1 MKRLLFGCLFVLF
14 ISTGVFAYDTVPVT
28 GEGFSYLFNI
38 YKGGEDLGF
47 EMEGKEVI
55 GFFDILNNYRFPLF
69 KAGEKWASVITGTNP
84 DPVNYI
90 IFSGDDFNA
99 AAESPYTEVE
109 ELPYQVTSVNAKINN
124 LTPIDD
130 PDDDDEDED
139 LDAEGLIFLGLG
151 VFPEHPGWAS
161 FSGFHSLGRS
171 DLPDLEPVMLH
182 EFMHSL
188 GIASGVGK
196 VGDTYAFSEP
206 GKPLTVYDKDLRI
219 YEGSTALPFDPT
231 LEIVPQPEME
241 VGEDEDFDISTYSPY
256 YVGENTIKVLGSDD
270 DYDTAKDAIVANGG
284 FTNYSVAYGRSSRPQ
299 VYGMPIHPTDGG
311 KEGPDL
317 SHLELR
323 NSFMSHQY
331 YRNWI
336 GPMEAELAVL
346 KDIGYDLDLRRHFGK
361 SYYLNGVSD
370 TFTSGFSQWD
380 GSAYTGTPSDVIQ
393 AVGLHV
399 YGDDN
404 TIIQASDI
412 LTAGEGSFGVRID
425 GVGNDYTL
433 TSGHIIQSNGKE
445 NIGLGV
451 TWGSNHIVTV
461 QSGSSVTAN
470 AADGIAASFD
480 FGENLFGQYGMD
492 KGSYAFYNDQFELNT
507 IPDEEASAPLVK
519 QFNVAGT
526 LTGGQAAIY
535 IANNAHV
542 ENINLLDGA
551 QINGDIISQW
561 NSVQSG
567 PNATVQYFNGIAW
580 RDVDPEDPSQI
591 YFTHLNILGGDS
603 VNVTGDINGSNEVYN
618 TLQLH
623 NAGTLNLGG
632 ETLDVNL
639 LENTGILQVQSVDVA
654 TQSGEINGN
663 GTILVAQELSLDS
676 NINTVENTI
685 SLASGAVLSTLNN
698 ETQSGI
704 EIDTLKSSNGKLGFD
719 LGDTFAIQNPDS
731 NNTASFAQIKVAEE
745 NLDLLT
751 NPSYVLF
758 DAGTEILD
766 FGSASA
772 NVYYNGQKYAF
783 TQNTL
788 DPHLLNITATAGGEL
803 GDAVA
808 DATAANYIAVDGV
821 LSKDA
826 GMVQGNVFEISGAD
840 IDVNGH
846 NGLVI
851 DGANNPSGTLL
862 RTGISGATDSN
873 LTVQNGG
880 ELLVSAEER
889 ALTLGNTGETA
900 LSLSGAKVMLD
911 SKDKMIDVAGR
922 IQGTNKLTD
931 TVEIKGTSASLNGV
945 HHATMNLDTLQTVS
959 MKALASDTVFNL
971 QNGVLQPQQDA
982 YLAASADN
990 EITVNGGRIN
1000 LSNGQASDIT
1010 LSKMTLENDLAIAA
1024 DVDLQTLM
1032 ADRFVFANSADLVTN
1047 SHLLYL
1053 ARIEVLHPQAILE
1066 NESYE
1071 IPVVSSAYHNEH
1083 FLGGVLA
1090 NFTPYTLQGPIF
1102 RYDVSFE
1109 QNNDYAGLRL
1119 ARGSSMDYKSY
1130 NPAVLA
1136 GPIAAQVGGYLGQL
1150 AISEQSFERM
1160 NMQLMQERKDPL
1172 EGKLL
1177 SATENFHGT
1186 LADPKRVSLWA
1197 NPYTSFGKVPLKR
1210 GPNVTNKLYGVAAG
1224 MDLPFEDIGRDWRVM
1239 GGFYVAYNGSR
1250 QRFEGITMEQNG
1262 AGFGVSGMAYKEN
1275 LFAGVLVGGS
1285 VSDVRTKTAG
1295 DRDNSS
1301 IVTAGLSTEA
1311 GYIWELGARGQWQ
1324 LQPELLA
1331 AYTWV
1336 YTPAYNNAANVRI
1349 HTDPLHAF
1357 TLQPQLR
1364 LTGDAQK
1371 WGQPYA
1377 EVAWVGN
1384 LGDKTKFKAS
1394 NVSLPQFSVKPFMK
1408 YGLGIRESWAE
1419 RWSGYL
1425 ETYFTSGGVR
1435 SVAVQ
1440 AGVSYAL

>member
-1 MKRLLFGCLFVLF
+1 MKKIFLSCFFVLF
-14 ISTGVFAYDTVPVT
+14 ASLTVFAYDTVPVT

-130 PDDDDEDED
+130 PDDDDAD

-151 VFPEHPGWAS
+151 ISPEHPGWAS
-161 FSGFHSLGRS
+161 FSGFHPLGRS

-182 EFMHSL
+182 EFMHAL

-219 YEGSTALPFDPT
+219 YEGSTILPFDPT

-311 KEGPDL
+311 DEGPDL

-323 NSFMSHQY
+323 NSFMSHQS

-404 TIIQASDI
+404 TIVQASDI
-412 LTAGEGSFGVRID
+412 LTNGEGSFGVRID

-433 TSGHIIQSNGKE
+433 KSGQMIQANGKE

-451 TWGSNHIVTV
+451 TWGQDHQITV
-461 QSGSSVTAN
+461 EAGSTIEASAE
-470 AADGIAASFD
+470 DGIAASFD
-480 FGENLFGQYGMD
+480 FGTNLFG
-492 KGSYAFYNDQFELNT
+492 FYNDVRGSYIFYDSSYDYNMR
-507 IPDEEASAPLVK
+507 PEEETTTALVSN
-519 QFNVAGT
+519 FDVAGT
-526 LTGGQAAIY
+526 LTGGKAAIY
-535 IANNAHV
+535 ISDNAHV

-551 QINGDIISQW
+551 LINGNIISQW
-561 NSVQSG
+561 NSVSSAPQ
-567 PNATVQYFNGIAW
+567 ADVQRNHGYYW
-580 RDVDPEDPSQI
+580 DKVDPTDISQI
-591 YFTHLNILGGDS
+591 YFTQLNVAAGG
-603 VNVTGDINGSNEVYN
+603 NVTVSGMIDGGNDIYN

-623 NAGTLNLGG
+623 NAGNLNVNG
-632 ETLDVNL
+632 DVINVNL
-639 LENTGILQVQSVDVA
+639 LDNTGTLTLAKAVLN
-654 TQSGEINGN
+654 TQTGEINGD
-663 GTILVAQELSLDS
+663 GTIAVNQQLYLSED
-676 NINTVENTI
+676 IDTVENTI
-685 SLASGAVLSTLNN
+685 SLNPGALLSTLNN
-698 ETQSGI
+698 NAQGSIT
-704 EIDTLKSSNGKLGFD
+704 IDTVKSSGGKISFD
-719 LGDTFAIQNPDS
+719 LGDKFNLQNDDPAD
-731 NNTASFAQIKVAEE
+731 TASISQIKVAQSEVG
-745 NLDLLT
+745 LLS
-751 NPSYVLF
+751 NNFYALF
-758 DAGTEILD
+758 DAETLDLGT
-766 FGSASA
+766 SSA
-772 NVYYNGQKYAF
+772 NVYYNGNRYTF
-783 TQNTL
+783 TQDTI
-788 DPHLLNITATAGGEL
+788 DPHLLAITASSGGAEL
-803 GDAVA
+803 GDAAA
-808 DATAANYIAVDGV
+808 DPSAANYIVTDG
-821 LSKDA
+821 LLTQNA
-826 GMVQGNVFEISGAD
+826 GTVQGESFEISGEN
-840 IDVNGH
+840 INVNGH
-846 NGLVI
+846 SGLII
-851 DGANNPSGTLL
+851 DGSNNPLGTTLL
-862 RTGISGATDSN
+862 TGISGAADSN
-873 LTVQNGG
+873 LIVQNNA
-880 ELLVSAEER
+880 ELEVSAQEKNI
-889 ALTLGNTGETA
+889 TLGQLGETA
-900 LSLSGAKVMLD
+900 LTLSNGEVNLD
-911 SKDKMIDVAGR
+911 SADKSIVIAGG
-922 IQGTNKLTD
+922 IQGTNKATD
-931 TVEIKGTSASLNGV
+931 IIHAQGTSVTFNNVQNTSL
-945 HHATMNLDTLQTVS
+945 HLDTQV
-959 MKALASDTVFNL
+959 
-971 QNGVLQPQQDA
+971 A
-982 YLAASADN
+982 YLNNRADN
-990 EITVNGGRIN
+990 SAFELKHGILQVVQDNYLADAANNQVIVNGGGIN
-1000 LSNGQASDIT
+1000 LKNGKATDIT
-1010 LSKMTLENDLAIAA
+1010 LDKMTLKNDLVTAI
-1024 DVDLQTLM
+1024 DVDLQTLS
-1032 ADRFVFANSADLVTN
+1032 ADRFVFQNSADLDTQ
-1047 SHLLYL
+1047 SHVLYI
-1053 ARIEVLHPQAILE
+1053 ANVDVLNPQAVLE

-1071 IPVVSSAYHNEH
+1071 IPVVSAQFHNEN
-1083 FLGGVLA
+1083 FLGGVLVDMK
-1090 NFTPYTLQGPIF
+1090 PYMLQGPIF

-1177 SATENFHGT
+1177 TATENFHGT

-1224 MDLPFEDIGRDWRVM
+1224 MDLPFEDIGRDWRAM

-1250 QRFEGITMEQNG
+1250 QRFEEITMEQNG

-1301 IVTAGLSTEA
+1301 IVTAGLSTKA

-1408 YGLGIRESWAE
+1408 YGLGIRETWGQ
-1419 RWSGYL
+1419 RWGGYL

-1440 AGVSYAL
+1440 AGVSYKL